1 MCSIM
6 IEMTQFYD
14 DFQAQNN
21 LIILNMKEIV
31 QGIDPLIF

>member
-1 MCSIM
+1 M
-6 IEMTQFYD
+6 IKMTQFYD

-21 LIILNMKEIV
+21 QIILNMKEIV